1 MVIRDGKLWI
11 PKTREQW
18 MEETGLSLHQ
28 YRRAREVLV
37 NMALIE
43 VRVMQYG
50 PEFLVQSH
58 IHLLLENL
66 KAKLQA

>member
-1 MVIRDGKLWI
+1 
-11 PKTREQW
+11 